1 MDTAFLNFLLR
12 CLGTGLLVAAGGAGG
27 MAACAHKKSA
37 WQEVYAVSRLF
48 SYMQQLLAYQA
59 LTGEE
64 LLQRAK
70 SYPQFTRLGM
80 QSCTR
85 LETLPLPD
93 TIVPSLREEIRSDLH
108 QLSMA
113 PRETACR
120 TLQHLA
126 TVCEEVA
133 MQKEKEA
140 QMAEKLWPRLG
151 ICLGALAAIL
161 MW

>member
-1 MDTAFLNFLLR
+1 MDTASLNFLLR
-12 CLGTGLLVAAGGAGG
+12 CLGTGFLVAAGGAGG
-27 MAACAHKKSA
+27 TAACAHKRSV
-37 WQEVYAVSRLF
+37 QREIYTVSRLF

-64 LLQRAK
+64 LLQHAK
-70 SYPQFTRLGM
+70 SYPQFIQLGV

-93 TIVPSLREEIRSDLH
+93 ALVPSLRSEIRSDLH

-120 TLQHLA
+120 TLQHMA
-126 TVCEEVA
+126 TLCKEAA
-133 MQKEKEA
+133 MQKEKET

-151 ICLGALAAIL
+151 LCLGALTAIL